1 MTSSNSAS
9 APLTPAPT
17 AVPVLDDEDDD
28 DDDEEALVVD
38 RELDAETGPAIVTVA
53 VTVTGVVSVLLGD
66 VEPDV
71 RLKITS
77 PALMKND
84 AVLPLVGFEHDLLFA
99 KPAPQ
104 QNNGWFWM
112 SLMRCMGAPPP
123 GLSIILKSASRSSHS
138 ESVC

>member
-17 AVPVLDDEDDD
+17 AIPVLDDEDDD

-38 RELDAETGPAIVTVA
+38 RELNAETPALVAVA
-53 VTVTGVVSVLLGD
+53 VTVTGVVSVSLGD

-77 PALMKND
+77 PALMKNV
-84 AVLPLVGFEHDLLFA
+84 AVCPLVGFKHELLFA
-99 KPAPQ
+99 
-104 QNNGWFWM
+104 
-112 SLMRCMGAPPP
+112 
-123 GLSIILKSASRSSHS
+123 
-138 ESVC
+138 

>member
-17 AVPVLDDEDDD
+17 AVPVLDD
-28 DDDEEALVVD
+28 DDEEALVVD
-38 RELDAETGPAIVTVA
+38 RELDAETGPTVVTVA
-53 VTVTGVVSVLLGD
+53 VTVTGVVSVSLGD

-84 AVLPLVGFEHDLLFA
+84 AVLPLVGFKHVLLFA
-99 KPAPQ
+99 KPTPQ
-104 QNNGWFWM
+104 QNNGWFW
-112 SLMRCMGAPPP
+112 
-123 GLSIILKSASRSSHS
+123 
-138 ESVC
+138 E